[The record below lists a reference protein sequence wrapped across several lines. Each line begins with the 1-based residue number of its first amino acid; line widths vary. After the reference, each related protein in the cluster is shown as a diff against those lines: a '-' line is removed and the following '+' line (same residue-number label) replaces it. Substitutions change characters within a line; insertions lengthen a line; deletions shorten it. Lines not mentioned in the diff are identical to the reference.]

1 LAPYIAKRLK
11 NRKGK
16 VVMTESQPS
25 NASKK
30 NVGVGPAKEWSKV
43 MTPATKK
50 RSLKRKEIPLSD

>member
-1 LAPYIAKRLK
+1 
-11 NRKGK
+11 
-16 VVMTESQPS
+16 MTESQPS